1 MTVVRYCR
9 EKQGKYTENCGW
21 AVILSAAFLLAGCQS
36 ASHVASAAP
45 GAKPA
50 SAERPLQAMRSM
62 DGVQDVRWEITQIS
76 GQKAKFFHHQPYLQ
90 FGSQFK
96 QLQGNT
102 GCNELA
108 GSYDLDAGQRTVKL
122 NARAGHFSCD
132 GALAQEAVLMDA
144 LQDAE
149 RFQLKGGQLILQ
161 DKSGKDLL
169 QAQKK

>member
-9 EKQGKYTENCGW
+9 EKREKYTEKCGL
-21 AVILSAAFLLAGCQS
+21 AVILSAALLLAGCQS
-36 ASHVASAAP
+36 ASHAPSA
-45 GAKPA
+45 A
-50 SAERPLQAMRSM
+50 SAERPAQAMRSM
-62 DGVQDVRWEITQIS
+62 DGLQDERWEITQIS

-90 FGSQFK
+90 FGSQFR
-96 QLQGNT
+96 QLRGNS

-108 GSYDLDAGQRTVKL
+108 GSYELDAGQRTVKL

-149 RFQLKGGQLILQ
+149 RFQLKGGKLILQ
-161 DKSGKDLL
+161 DKSGRDLL

>member
-9 EKQGKYTENCGW
+9 EKQEKYTEKCGL

-36 ASHVASAAP
+36 ASHVPSAAP

-50 SAERPLQAMRSM
+50 SAERPAQAMRSM
-62 DGVQDVRWEITQIS
+62 DGVQDERWEITQIS

-90 FGSQFK
+90 FSSQFK
-96 QLQGNT
+96 QLWGNT

-108 GSYDLDAGQRTVKL
+108 GSYELDAGQRSVKI

-132 GALAQEAVLMDA
+132 AALAQEAVLMDA
-144 LQDAE
+144 LQDTA
-149 RFQLKGGQLILQ
+149 RFQLKGGQLTLQ
-161 DKSGKDLL
+161 DKNGRDLL

>member
-9 EKQGKYTENCGW
+9 EKQEKYTEKCGL

-36 ASHVASAAP
+36 ASHVPSA
-45 GAKPA
+45 A
-50 SAERPLQAMRSM
+50 SAERPAQAMRSM
-62 DGVQDVRWEITQIS
+62 DGVQDERWEITRIS

-90 FGSQFK
+90 FSSQFK
-96 QLQGNT
+96 QLRGNT

-108 GSYDLDAGQRTVKL
+108 GSYELDAGQRSVKI

-132 GALAQEAVLMDA
+132 AALAQEAVLMDA

-161 DKSGKDLL
+161 DKSGRDLL

>member
-9 EKQGKYTENCGW
+9 EKQEKYTEKCGL
-21 AVILSAAFLLAGCQS
+21 AVTLSAAFLLAGCQS
-36 ASHVASAAP
+36 ASHVASAA
-45 GAKPA
+45 
-50 SAERPLQAMRSM
+50 SAERPAQAMSSM

-90 FGSQFK
+90 FSSQFK
-96 QLQGNT
+96 QLRGNT

-108 GSYDLDAGQRTVKL
+108 GSYELDAGQRTVKL

-132 GALAQEAVLMDA
+132 AALAQEAVLMDA

-149 RFQLKGGQLILQ
+149 RFQLKGGQLMLQ
-161 DKSGKDLL
+161 DKSGRDLL